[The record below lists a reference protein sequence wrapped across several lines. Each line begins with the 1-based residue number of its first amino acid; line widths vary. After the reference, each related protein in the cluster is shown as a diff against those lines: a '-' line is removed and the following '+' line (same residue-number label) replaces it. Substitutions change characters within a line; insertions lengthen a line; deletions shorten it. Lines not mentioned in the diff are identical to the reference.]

1 MEIEKYKQRESGVEL
16 LKIFAILLII
26 TNHVVQTLCEPNG
39 YITYSDYLMDISH
52 ATRDAKQLILA
63 MLRYSGVFG
72 NTLFFVCS
80 AWFLVDKQISNKR
93 KICYMIADV
102 WIFSIAFLG
111 IALITNHGHVAVKLM
126 IKELFPTTFA
136 NNWYI
141 TCYILFLL
149 LYPWLNTII
158 SKMTQPE
165 LFRSS
170 ILLALLYIVVNFIKD
185 RMFFTSALIL
195 WVAIYF
201 VVSYIKF
208 FMCSFSDNLK
218 ANVILALVGLVGNYG
233 IIFLTNALGLKI
245 SFFSDKVL
253 YWDKNCSPFLIM
265 AAIGL
270 FNIVRRPGWKNK
282 WINGISKCSLLI
294 YIIHEN
300 LLVRTYY
307 RPALWQY
314 IYVRFEGGEYNHV
327 LLWTFV
333 QVLLI
338 FVISLLISLLYKKFI
353 QKYIHIICDK
363 IVDKA
368 TVLYN
373 RLEMRLLKIK

>member
-1 MEIEKYKQRESGVEL
+1 METGKYKYRESGIEL

-26 TNHVVQTLCEPNG
+26 TNHVVQTLCEPND
-39 YITYSDYLMDISH
+39 YVTYHDYLMDISH
-52 ATRDAKQLILA
+52 ATRNIQQLILA

-80 AWFLVDKQISNKR
+80 AWFLCDRQISNKK

-102 WIFSIAFLG
+102 YVFSIAFLG
-111 IALITNHGHVAVKLM
+111 IAFIVNHGHIAAKLI

-149 LYPWLNTII
+149 LYPWLNMII
-158 SKMTQPE
+158 SKMTQTQ
-165 LFRSS
+165 LLRSC

-185 RMFFTSALIL
+185 RMFFTSILIL

-208 FMCSFSDNLK
+208 FMRQFSDNLA

-233 IIFLTNALGLKI
+233 IIFLTNLLGLKM
-245 SFFSDKVL
+245 SFFSDKLL
-253 YWDKNCSPFLIM
+253 YWDKNCSPFLVM

-270 FNIVRRPGWKNK
+270 LNIGRRANWKNK
-282 WINGISKCSLLI
+282 YINIVSRCSMLI
-294 YIIHEN
+294 YIIHDN

-314 IYVRFEGGEYNHV
+314 MCVKFEGGRICPYS
-327 LLWTFV
+327 FA
-333 QVLLI
+333 
-338 FVISLLISLLYKKFI
+338 SLYRYWLFL
-353 QKYIHIICDK
+353 
-363 IVDKA
+363 
-368 TVLYN
+368 
-373 RLEMRLLKIK
+373 

>member
-218 ANVILALVGLVGNYG
+218 ANVILALVG
-233 IIFLTNALGLKI
+233 
-245 SFFSDKVL
+245 
-253 YWDKNCSPFLIM
+253 
-265 AAIGL
+265 
-270 FNIVRRPGWKNK
+270 
-282 WINGISKCSLLI
+282 
-294 YIIHEN
+294 
-300 LLVRTYY
+300 
-307 RPALWQY
+307 
-314 IYVRFEGGEYNHV
+314 
-327 LLWTFV
+327 
-333 QVLLI
+333 
-338 FVISLLISLLYKKFI
+338 
-353 QKYIHIICDK
+353 
-363 IVDKA
+363 
-368 TVLYN
+368 
-373 RLEMRLLKIK
+373 